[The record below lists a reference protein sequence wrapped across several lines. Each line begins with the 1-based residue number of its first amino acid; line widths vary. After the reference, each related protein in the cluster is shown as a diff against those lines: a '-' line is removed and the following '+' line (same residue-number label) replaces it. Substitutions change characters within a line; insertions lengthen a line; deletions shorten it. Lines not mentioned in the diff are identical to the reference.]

1 MIKVLHL
8 RSSAT
13 ISGPERQI
21 LQLAEPLRR
30 RGFEMGLLL
39 LHRRRSAPST
49 SHPLI
54 PEARNK
60 GIEADTVRV
69 DARFSPQAI
78 SRIARHLKEGR
89 FHLLHTHDYKSDLL
103 GLLAARL
110 AGAKAVASARGYT
123 DSTPALRLYKYID
136 LIVLRFFSLVIAVSE
151 DLRRQLISAR
161 LQEERVITLHDGIDV
176 TAFVSGTEERG
187 ERLRRRLVDFEGQP
201 LIAIVGRL
209 SPEKG
214 HRYFLES
221 AKIIQTIHPEAKF
234 LILGEGP
241 LRAELEGLAAR
252 LGIKEAVSFLGY
264 QRDVAGYMAA
274 SDLVVL
280 SSLREGL
287 PNALLEALALGKA
300 VVATRVGGVPE
311 VIIEG
316 QTGLLVPPKEP
327 QRLAEKVVWLLE
339 KPEEAAKMGERG
351 RVRVVSAFSVEG
363 LARKLAET
371 YRQVL
376 EGS

>member
-30 RGFEMGLLL
+30 RGFELGLLL
-39 LHRRRSAPST
+39 LHRRKGAPSPL
-49 SHPLI
+49 HPLI
-54 PEARNK
+54 HEARSE
-60 GIEADTVRV
+60 GIEAHTLHV
-69 DARFSPQAI
+69 DVRFSPQAI
-78 SRIARHLKEGR
+78 SSIARRLKEGG
-89 FHLLHTHDYKSDLL
+89 FPLLHTHEYKSDLF
-103 GLLAARL
+103 GLLATRL
-110 AGAKAVASARGYT
+110 AGVKAVASARGYT
-123 DSTPALRLYKYID
+123 DSTPPLRLYKYID
-136 LIVLRFFSLVIAVSE
+136 LIVLRFFSLVMAVSE
-151 DLRRQLISAR
+151 DLRRQLISAGLR
-161 LQEERVITLHDGIDV
+161 EEKVITLHDGIDV
-176 TAFVSGTEERG
+176 AAFASGAKERG
-187 ERLRRRLVDFEGQP
+187 KELRRLLVDLEGQP

-221 AKIIQTIHPEAKF
+221 AKIIQALRPEAKF

-252 LGIKEAVSFLGY
+252 LGVKEAVSFLGY

-300 VVATRVGGVPE
+300 VVASRVGGIPE
-311 VIIEG
+311 VIRDGE
-316 QTGLLVPPKEP
+316 TGFLVPPKEP
-327 QRLAEKVVWLLE
+327 QRLAERVLWLLE
-339 KPEEAAKMGERG
+339 KPEEATKMGERG
-351 RVRVVSAFSVEG
+351 RVRVVSAFSIEG
-363 LARKLAET
+363 LAQRLAET
-371 YRQVL
+371 YSQVL

>member
-30 RGFEMGLLL
+30 RGFELGLLL
-39 LHRRRSAPST
+39 LHRRRGSPLPV
-49 SHPLI
+49 HPLI
-54 PEARNK
+54 PEARSR
-60 GIEADTVRV
+60 GVEADTLHV

-78 SRIARHLKEGR
+78 SRIARRLREGG
-89 FHLLHTHDYKSDLL
+89 FYLLHTHEYKSDLF
-103 GLLAARL
+103 GLCAARL
-110 AGAKAVASARGYT
+110 TGVRAVASARGYT
-123 DSTPALRLYKYID
+123 DSTLLLRLYRHID
-136 LIVLRFFSLVIAVSE
+136 LLVLRFFSLVMAVSE
-151 DLRRQLISAR
+151 DMHRQLLSAGLR
-161 LQEERVITLHDGIDV
+161 EEKVITLHDGIDV
-176 TAFVSGTEERG
+176 AAFASGAEERG
-187 ERLRRRLVDFEGQP
+187 ERLRRRLIDLEGQP
-201 LIAIVGRL
+201 LIAMVGRL
-209 SPEKG
+209 SLEKG
-214 HRYFLES
+214 YRYFLES
-221 AKIIQTIHPEAKF
+221 AKIIQALRPEVKF

-252 LGIKEAVSFLGY
+252 LGIQEVVSFLGY

-300 VVATRVGGVPE
+300 VVASRVGGIPE
-311 VIIEG
+311 VIRDRE
-316 QTGLLVPPKEP
+316 TGFLVPPKEP
-327 QRLAEKVVWLLE
+327 QKLAERILWLLE
-339 KPEEAAKMGERG
+339 RPEEAAKMGERG
-351 RVRVVSAFSVEG
+351 RVRVASAFSIEG

-371 YRQVL
+371 YSQVL